1 MSKVTRRPSPCQIG
15 HLWTLGQITG
25 TACNVVLQYFSGELR
40 AKCRVCMA
48 AEQYIL
54 CILVAACQT
63 LNDKGLEECRNK
75 TARYGSIVIVFGRR
89 SDDRGL
95 IHERVHYAPDH
106 LENLHLDPA
115 KFLAT

>member
-1 MSKVTRRPSPCQIG
+1 
-15 HLWTLGQITG
+15 
-25 TACNVVLQYFSGELR
+25 
-40 AKCRVCMA
+40 MA

-106 LENLHLDPA
+106 LVKKTSTSTLPN
-115 KFLAT
+115 FLLLK

>member
-1 MSKVTRRPSPCQIG
+1 
-15 HLWTLGQITG
+15 ITG
-25 TACNVVLQYFSGELR
+25 TTCNVFLQYLPGEFR

-54 CILVAACQT
+54 CMLVAACQS

-75 TARYGSIVIVFGRR
+75 TARYGDIVIVLGRR
-89 SDDRGL
+89 GDDRGL
-95 IHERVHYAPDH
+95 IHERAHYALDH